1 MGSSMR
7 TSKERSLLIGLVFTL
22 AFSVVIIRLFWIQT
36 VQSDE
41 YLTEAQK
48 TYVKE
53 SILRPKRGIIFDR
66 SKKHEFAWEADAY
79 YFIAD
84 HTKIKDPE
92 KTAKVLAPILE
103 IDEAILQK
111 KIEQRIEQKRDIEF
125 RHGAKFKY
133 PEEVVQKIQELQK
146 KDIINGIHVYST
158 TTRQYHGPEAAHIIG
173 FMNADDQAVGGV
185 EKTYN
190 KWLRGQEGY
199 SKYISSK
206 SGVKISEELGDQN
219 RPAVPG
225 KDLVLTID
233 ARIQNQVE
241 RELDQAMETY
251 QAKGAVAIVA
261 DPKNGE
267 ILAMVSRPVFDPNNY
282 SETLSDENARNR
294 AIESQFEPGS
304 TFKIV
309 TLAAAI
315 EEGIFQPEAMF
326 ESGVIEVGDRK
337 IRDWKPDGWGTITY
351 RRGVEL
357 SSNVAFVK
365 LGQQLGE
372 KKLIS
377 YVDRFGFGNVT
388 ERVGKKTGIDLPAE
402 GRGYFFNRR
411 LYPSELASTA
421 FGQGI
426 SVTPIQQVAAIS
438 AIANNGVWNEPHL
451 MKEIWD
457 SNQNKVIQ
465 SFKPKG
471 YRIVQPKTSQQVR
484 ELLRDVVA
492 NGTGREA
499 DVPGFQVA
507 GKTGTA
513 QKPDPKGNGYL
524 KDQYVVSFIGFAP
537 YDHPELVVYV
547 ALDEPSA
554 TYGNIS
560 GGSIAAPVARDIL
573 KTTLPLRGVQPSK
586 EVADSIK

>member
-1 MGSSMR
+1 MR

-41 YLTEAQK
+41 YLTEAQSI
-48 TYVKE
+48 YVKE
-53 SILRPKRGIIFDR
+53 SMLRPKRGVIFDR

-92 KTAKVLAPILE
+92 KTARVLAPILE
-103 IDEAILQK
+103 IDESILQK
-111 KIEQRIEQKRDIEF
+111 KLEQRIEQKRDIEF

-133 PEEVVQKIQELQK
+133 PEEVVRQIQELQK
-146 KDIINGIHVYST
+146 KDIIQGIHVYST
-158 TTRQYHGPEAAHIIG
+158 TTRQYHGSEAAHIIG

-190 KWLRGQEGY
+190 QWLRGQEGY
-199 SKYISSK
+199 AKYISSK

-251 QAKGAVAIVA
+251 QAKGAIAIVS

-267 ILAMVSRPVFDPNNY
+267 ILAMASRPVFDPNKY
-282 SETLSDENARNR
+282 AETLNDENARNR

-309 TLAAAI
+309 TLAAGI
-315 EEGIFQPEAMF
+315 EEGLFKPEATF
-326 ESGVIEVGDRK
+326 ESGSIEVGDRT
-337 IRDWKPDGWGTITY
+337 IRDWKTDGWGTITY
-351 RRGVEL
+351 RQGVEL

-372 KKLIS
+372 KKLVS
-377 YVDRFGFGNVT
+377 YVDQFGFGNVN
-388 ERVGKKTGIDLPAE
+388 ERLGKKTGIDLPAE

-426 SVTPIQQVAAIS
+426 SVTPIQQVAAIN
-438 AIANNGVWNEPHL
+438 AIANDGVWNEPHL

-457 SNQNKVIQ
+457 SKQNQVIQ

-471 YRIVQPKTSQQVR
+471 HRIVQPSTAQQVR
-484 ELLRDVVA
+484 KLLRGVVK
-492 NGTGREA
+492 NGTAREA
-499 DVPGFQVA
+499 EVPGFQVA

-513 QKPDPKGNGYL
+513 QKPDPEGKGYH
-524 KDQYVVSFIGFAP
+524 KDKYVVSFVGFAP
-537 YDHPELVVYV
+537 YENPELVVYV

-554 TYGNIS
+554 TYGNVS

-573 KTTLPLRGVQPSK
+573 KMTLPLRGIQPNK
-586 EVADSIK
+586 EAADSIK